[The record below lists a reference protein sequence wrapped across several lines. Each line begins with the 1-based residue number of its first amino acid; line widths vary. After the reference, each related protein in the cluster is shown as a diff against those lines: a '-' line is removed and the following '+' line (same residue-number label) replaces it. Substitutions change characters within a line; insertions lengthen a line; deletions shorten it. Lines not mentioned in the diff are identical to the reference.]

1 VNAEA
6 PHVIVFDSGAT
17 EEEAAGDLGRRL
29 ASLEVKAPFVL
40 SSVHGHALMARIEP
54 VTPAVTPVLGADQQ
68 WASDVG
74 SQARHAGADT
84 IIAVGGGRCID
95 VAKLAAVRAGV
106 TVVAVPTQ
114 LSHDGICSPV
124 AVVPNEAGLSE
135 SVGAITPRAVF
146 MSIPTL
152 AGAPLASAR
161 AGLGDLMA
169 NPLALRDWSLA
180 AEHGLEQIDKS
191 AWDLSTESF
200 SRIEPYL
207 DSDPG
212 KHAHDPAFIRTLGDA
227 LILSGMAMIAA
238 GTSRPASGGE
248 HEISHAI
255 DLLFG
260 GKALHG
266 AQVAFGCIFSA
277 ALYGDDVEA
286 FKRRLTRLGL
296 PRHPGELGLSERDLV
311 DMLLKAPDTRPGRF
325 TILEDA
331 DLDEAKARDL
341 IRKIWPEG

>member
-1 VNAEA
+1 VNSDA
-6 PHVIVFDSGAT
+6 PHVIVFDSGQT
-17 EEEAAGDLGRRL
+17 EEEAAEDLRRRL
-29 ASLEVKAPFVL
+29 TSLEVGAPFVL
-40 SSVHGHALMARIEP
+40 SSVHGHALASQIEP
-54 VTPAVTPVLGADQQ
+54 VTPVVTPVLGADQH
-68 WASDVG
+68 WASELG
-74 SQARHAGADT
+74 SKARHAGADT
-84 IIAVGGGRCID
+84 IVAIGGGRCID

-124 AVVPNEAGLSE
+124 AVVPNVAGLSE

-146 MSIPTL
+146 ISIPTL
-152 AGAPLASAR
+152 AGAPPASVR
-161 AGLGDLMA
+161 AGLGDLLA

-180 AEHGLEQIDKS
+180 AEHGLEHIGKS
-191 AWDLSTESF
+191 AWDLSADSF
-200 SRIEPYL
+200 DKIEPYL
-207 DSDPG
+207 AADPG
-212 KHAHDPAFIRTLGDA
+212 DLVKDPRFIGTLGDA

-266 AQVAFGCIFSA
+266 AQVAFGSIFSV
-277 ALYGDDVEA
+277 ALYGDDVESY
-286 FKRRLTRLGL
+286 KRKLARLGL
-296 PRHPGELGLSERDLV
+296 PRHPGELGLSEKNLV
-311 DMLLKAPDTRPGRF
+311 EMLMKAPDTRPGRF

-341 IRKIWPEG
+341 IRRIWPEG